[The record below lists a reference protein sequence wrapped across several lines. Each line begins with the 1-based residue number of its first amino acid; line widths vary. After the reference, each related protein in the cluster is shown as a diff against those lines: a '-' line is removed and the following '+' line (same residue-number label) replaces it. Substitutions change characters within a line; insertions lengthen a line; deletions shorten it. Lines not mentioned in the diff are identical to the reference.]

1 MDMETFVKE
10 CRECDPQDTERVSE
24 LLAFGAELGEAILE
38 ARGKRE
44 RIPYAEVME
53 LYNNICVSLPKA
65 HKLSTERKSH
75 IRSCFTQK
83 FTLKDFETAFRTV
96 QRTPFLRG
104 ENGRGWHA
112 TFDWIIKPSNL
123 LKVLENTYGRSASRS
138 GTDPSFDLEA
148 IMDRAKYGKPKI

>member
-10 CRECDPQDTERVSE
+10 CRSCDPNDTAKISE
-24 LLAFGAELGEAILE
+24 LLAFGAQIGEAIIE

-44 RIPYAEVME
+44 RIPYEKILE

-65 HKLSTERKSH
+65 HKLSTERRTRIK
-75 IRSCFTQK
+75 SCFTQK
-83 FTLKDFETAFRTV
+83 FTVKDFETAFRTV
-96 QRTPFLRG
+96 QNTPFLRG

-123 LKVLENTYGRSASRS
+123 LKVLENTYVASESAKN
-138 GTDPSFDLEA
+138 PSFDIDI
-148 IMDRAKYGKPKI
+148 IMESAKYCKPQI